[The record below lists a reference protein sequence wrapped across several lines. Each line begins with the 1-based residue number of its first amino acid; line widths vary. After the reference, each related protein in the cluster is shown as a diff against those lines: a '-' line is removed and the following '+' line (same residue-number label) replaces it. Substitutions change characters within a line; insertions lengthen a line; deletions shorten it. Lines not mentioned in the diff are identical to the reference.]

1 MAEIWELVDEQKK
14 KTGILHE
21 REYSELI
28 PNGLYHIV
36 VEIWTNTK
44 EGEILLTQRHPSKP
58 MGLLWEC
65 TMGSVVVGE
74 ESAEGA
80 VRELAEETGIRARK
94 EDLIYLGDTFH
105 SNWIV
110 DSYLYVPAEKPML
123 CLQKEEVV
131 NAEFVKMAD
140 MDEHQSEI
148 VDGVWMRFCK
158 FRKKIESYT

>member
-1 MAEIWELVDEQKK
+1 MAEIWELVDEQKR

-21 REYSELI
+21 RAYSEQI
-28 PNGLYHIV
+28 PKGFYHIV
-36 VEIWTNTK
+36 VEIWTKTRD
-44 EGEILLTQRHPSKP
+44 GELLLTQRHPQKP

-74 ESAEGA
+74 ESREGA
-80 VRELAEETGIRARK
+80 ARELAEETGIYARE

-110 DSYLYVPAEKPML
+110 DSYLYLPEEKPAL
-123 CLQKEEVV
+123 RLQKEEVV
-131 NAEFVKMAD
+131 NAEFVKLSD
-140 MDEHQSEI
+140 MDKRQSEI

-158 FRKKIESYT
+158 FREKIESYT